1 MLAVSPESE
10 KKLENLSSFLTAAKD
25 SVQTIR
31 NSLETFH
38 ANAMPLMMNL
48 ANNKPATANQAQT
61 LEDNVGQP

>member
-1 MLAVSPESE
+1 MYHLLPILMMLAVSPDSE

-38 ANAMPLMMNL
+38 TNAVPLMMNL
-48 ANNKPATANQAQT
+48 ANNKSGTAN
-61 LEDNVGQP
+61 